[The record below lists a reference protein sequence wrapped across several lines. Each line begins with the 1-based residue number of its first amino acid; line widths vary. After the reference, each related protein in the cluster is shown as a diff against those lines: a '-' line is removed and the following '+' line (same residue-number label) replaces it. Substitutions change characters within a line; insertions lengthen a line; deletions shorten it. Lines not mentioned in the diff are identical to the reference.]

1 MLLYTKSASCAAYVC
16 GRSAGLLLQFLAAVC
31 SDYCCWS
38 FGLSPIALKGYLLL
52 GVKKYIQSTIHKC
65 VVLHINTVY
74 VDVSYTYKVRGECI
88 FAYNWCVDVVRVARG
103 CASLEGGV
111 VAAKAKVITY
121 IYIYTRGYARMV
133 RHSPNIYTYMYECN
147 CRIIYTY
154 LYVPAAWVYV
164 CERQVIA
171 RDAQSK
177 WLIYNQRGRVR
188 EGGIGGFNLQFAFA
202 ILSGGVK
209 HARA

>member
-121 IYIYTRGYARMV
+121 IHI
-133 RHSPNIYTYMYECN
+133 HS
-147 CRIIYTY
+147 
-154 LYVPAAWVYV
+154 
-164 CERQVIA
+164 
-171 RDAQSK
+171 
-177 WLIYNQRGRVR
+177 RVR
-188 EGGIGGFNLQFAFA
+188 TNGPPLTKHIHIYVWMQLQDNIHIFVCSRSMG
-202 ILSGGVK
+202 LRLRTSSDC
-209 HARA
+209 ARRAEQMIDIQPERTCSRRGDWRV